1 MPTTEVVTEAAEEMQ
16 RIFNLDA
23 QLIHDA
29 VILAINIFIL
39 FLLASFFLF
48 NPVRELLKKRK
59 DAIDADIANAKK
71 DKEEAA
77 ALKNEYDA
85 KLRDA
90 DKEADAILG
99 EARKKALAREEQ
111 IVDEARNEA
120 GRIIERANAEIELEK
135 KRAADDMKK
144 EMIAVAAAMA
154 GKVVSA
160 SIDTQVQESLVD
172 ETLNEMGD
180 NVWQS

>member
-1 MPTTEVVTEAAEEMQ
+1 MPATEVVTEAAGEMQ

-29 VILAINIFIL
+29 VFLAINIFIL
-39 FLLASFFLF
+39 FLLGSFLLF
-48 NPVRELLKKRK
+48 NPVRDLLKKRK
-59 DAIDADIANAKK
+59 DAIDADIADAKK
-71 DKEEAA
+71 DKEAAA
-77 ALKNEYDA
+77 ALKTEYDA
-85 KLRDA
+85 KLKEA
-90 DKEADAILG
+90 GKEADAILG

-111 IVDEARNEA
+111 IVEEARSEA
-120 GRIIERANAEIELEK
+120 DRIIQRANAEVELEK

-154 GKVVSA
+154 GKVVAA
-160 SIDTQVQESLVD
+160 SIDTQIQESLVD

-180 NVWQS
+180 SVWQS